1 MLYSSLHADMHICTL
16 MHHLKFYRLFF
27 FFFEDL
33 QTFGMDP
40 CMIQI
45 LVFSIKFNM
54 FEMSTICRHENTTGV
69 IFITHFVSRQ
79 RGISFNKIVNN
90 IFFLQKRYIQCTSY
104 CTGNSK
110 AWVFI
115 FNDWPSMKRNYHIDN
130 SWKKNFLIRI
140 MYSSMNCR

>member
-27 FFFEDL
+27 VVFFEDL

-69 IFITHFVSRQ
+69 MFITHFVSRQ

-90 IFFLQKRYIQCTSY
+90 IFFYRKDIYNVHHTVLAVVKHEFSFLM
-104 CTGNSK
+104 TGHQRRG
-110 AWVFI
+110 I
-115 FNDWPSMKRNYHIDN
+115 TILI
-130 SWKKNFLIRI
+130 KKKFL
-140 MYSSMNCR
+140 N